1 MAQMTPSTLQYG
13 MGGERPYGLYY
24 RHSGHTPVASLLLAG
39 ALGIVAGVVLA
50 VVYAYLIEVVPF
62 IKLRFLA
69 TMGFGAGVG
78 ALTAAIAKAGK
89 VRSTAVVLALVG
101 VVTLVAYYFAWVF
114 WLKLVLAEPF
124 ARGGV
129 ELTVTRIITRPD
141 AFARLIGLVY
151 ENGTWAASK
160 SDTEATKGTML
171 GIVWLIEAV
180 SIFGCAFLVAVP
192 MVRAQMFC
200 ERCNRWCGGPTAL
213 RLVAPQDPADLRKAM
228 EAREWAHVAALAPG
242 GPPHY
247 FTLELHGCSTCNNLY
262 ALSVRETKQA
272 IDKKGRVTATNNKL
286 LIDKLIVLREEA
298 EWLRNP
304 TAPPAAAAETVPA
317 EPMPPTV

>member
-124 ARGGV
+124 ARGG
-129 ELTVTRIITRPD
+129 
-141 AFARLIGLVY
+141 
-151 ENGTWAASK
+151 
-160 SDTEATKGTML
+160 
-171 GIVWLIEAV
+171 
-180 SIFGCAFLVAVP
+180 
-192 MVRAQMFC
+192 
-200 ERCNRWCGGPTAL
+200 
-213 RLVAPQDPADLRKAM
+213 
-228 EAREWAHVAALAPG
+228 
-242 GPPHY
+242 
-247 FTLELHGCSTCNNLY
+247 
-262 ALSVRETKQA
+262 
-272 IDKKGRVTATNNKL
+272 
-286 LIDKLIVLREEA
+286 
-298 EWLRNP
+298 
-304 TAPPAAAAETVPA
+304 
-317 EPMPPTV
+317 

>member
-1 MAQMTPSTLQYG
+1 MTPAPLQYG
-13 MGGERPYGLYY
+13 LGGERPYGLYY
-24 RHSGHTPVASLLLAG
+24 RHSGHTPVGSLLLAG
-39 ALGIVAGVVLA
+39 TLGVVAGIVLA

-78 ALTAAIAKAGK
+78 AVTAAIAKGGK

-124 ARGGV
+124 ARSGV
-129 ELTVTRIITRPD
+129 QLTVTRLVTRPD
-141 AFARLIGLVY
+141 AFFRLIGIVY

-171 GIVWLIEAV
+171 GIVWAIEAA

-200 ERCNRWCGGPTAL
+200 ERCNRWCGKPAAL
-213 RLVAPQDPADLRKAM
+213 RNVAPQNPAELRTAL
-228 EAREWAHVAALAPG
+228 EARQWARVAALPDG
-242 GPPHY
+242 GPPH
-247 FTLELHGCSTCNNLY
+247 FCTLELHGCSTCNNLY
-262 ALSVRETKQA
+262 ALSVRETKQT
-272 IDKKGRVTATNNKL
+272 IDKKGRVTGTKNKL

-298 EWLRNP
+298 EWLRSPTPSLPGEPPADPAPAQPAQPP
-304 TAPPAAAAETVPA
+304 TA
-317 EPMPPTV
+317 